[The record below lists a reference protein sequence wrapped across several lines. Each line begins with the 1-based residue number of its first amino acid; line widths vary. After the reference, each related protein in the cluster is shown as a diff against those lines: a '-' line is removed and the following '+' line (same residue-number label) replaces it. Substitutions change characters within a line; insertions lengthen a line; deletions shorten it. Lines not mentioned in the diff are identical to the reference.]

1 MSQNFNSSRW
11 PVTSALPNAAHILL
25 AIFHEHIQMQSALH
39 LRNCS
44 PVLDSL
50 LFIQVHLVNLLILYL
65 FIFVILLGGEG
76 RLGGLC
82 ARGGAAH
89 VFCALELINA
99 TGQQHAIAVQHHG
112 ALAAGLGGK
121 RKGHVARGRS
131 LSNFH
136 FNFDKVIFV
145 ELLLIETILK
155 DLSINE
161 SLA

>member
-1 MSQNFNSSRW
+1 M
-11 PVTSALPNAAHILL
+11 
-25 AIFHEHIQMQSALH
+25 
-39 LRNCS
+39 
-44 PVLDSL
+44 
-50 LFIQVHLVNLLILYL
+50 
-65 FIFVILLGGEG
+65 
-76 RLGGLC
+76 GGLG

-112 ALAAGLGGK
+112 ALAAGLRGK

-131 LSNFH
+131 LLQFIN

-145 ELLLIETILK
+145 ELLLIEIILK
-155 DLSINE
+155 DLSISE

>member
-1 MSQNFNSSRW
+1 M
-11 PVTSALPNAAHILL
+11 
-25 AIFHEHIQMQSALH
+25 
-39 LRNCS
+39 
-44 PVLDSL
+44 
-50 LFIQVHLVNLLILYL
+50 
-65 FIFVILLGGEG
+65 
-76 RLGGLC
+76 GGLC

-89 VFCALELINA
+89 VFCSLELIDA

-121 RKGHVARGRS
+121 RKGHVARVRS

>member
-11 PVTSALPNAAHILL
+11 PVTSALPNAALILL

-112 ALAAGLGGK
+112 ALAAGLGGE

-131 LSNFH
+131 LSNLPALTLT
-136 FNFDKVIFV
+136 K
-145 ELLLIETILK
+145 
-155 DLSINE
+155 
-161 SLA
+161 